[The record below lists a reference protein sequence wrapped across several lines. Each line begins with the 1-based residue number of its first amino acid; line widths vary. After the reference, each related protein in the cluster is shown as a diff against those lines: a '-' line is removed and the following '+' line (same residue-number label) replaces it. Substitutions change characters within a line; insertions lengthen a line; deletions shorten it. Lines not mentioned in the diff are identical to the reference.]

1 MLYVE
6 LNSVVS
12 SYQGSSTVAKRDGRV
27 GLDVVRDVLALQV
40 KLGSVSGNAGDDP
53 GGDGVG
59 EGQRRPHGYHELA

>member
-1 MLYVE
+1 MPYVAR
-6 LNSVVS
+6 NSVGS

-27 GLDVVRDVLALQV
+27 SLDVVRDVLALQV